1 MTSFTRYAISVVV
14 EGRYSGWHSIGTG
27 LAMHA
32 NEAHLFSR
40 RDLAEK
46 RLETYLKQPQWYTFA
61 EIVELTVTMPR
72 HYG

>member
-27 LAMHA
+27 ITMHA
-32 NEAHLFSR
+32 NEAHLFNR

-46 RLETYLKQPQWYTFA
+46 RLETYLKQPQCYTSA
-61 EIVELTVTMPR
+61 KIVDVTVTMPEQ
-72 HYG
+72 YD